1 MGRQIS
7 IPENTEALAQQLAE
21 TVKNAQRASA
31 HYSHLRSAT
40 CPPSREFPV
49 DFQDPEDL
57 ERQRVVWRET
67 YPFRGEE
74 SFTVPAIRRFLETL

>member
-1 MGRQIS
+1 MARQIT
-7 IPENTEALAQQLAE
+7 IPDNTEVLAQQLVE
-21 TVKNAQRASA
+21 TVKNAQRAAS

-67 YPFRGEE
+67 YPARGEAT
-74 SFTVPAIRRFLETL
+74 FTVPAVQRFLETL